1 MTQMT
6 NPKHP
11 LKAMSSSS
19 FSSDDSR
26 YWEAINRLTAHES
39 MCEERSKTIFNRL
52 ERIDGRLDTMSR
64 QMFVIGFTIICS
76 MAGLIVTLLLQ

>member
-1 MTQMT
+1 MNQMT

-19 FSSDDSR
+19 YPSDDSR
-26 YWEAINRLTAHES
+26 YWEAINRLTAHEA

-76 MAGLIVTLLLQ
+76 MAGLMVTLLLK